1 MASAKAMLL
10 SIMDHPHKS
19 FALLSSA
26 CASTLHSTLHLD
38 LPNLSTCASNLHDVL
53 PKDLRV
59 CAMDVLAMDVLAMV
73 VLALGTP
80 HFVLVMGSHSLDDI
94 VPTPAVGLSSL
105 CGWIAVG
112 LMPSQDLSPHPQSS
126 FCIADD
132 PRMSKSWL
140 GSGA

>member
-1 MASAKAMLL
+1 VASAKAMLL

-94 VPTPAVGLSSL
+94 VPTPTVGLSSL

-112 LMPSQDLSPHPQSS
+112 LMPRLEPTSS
-126 FCIADD
+126 KQLLHC
-132 PRMSKSWL
+132 
-140 GSGA
+140 